1 MAKPALW
8 VQSCLFLLT
17 AAVCSAQFSG
27 NIQGV
32 VSDPSGGPIA
42 GASVGLRNVDTG
54 IEAHA
59 TTSNSGNYR
68 FSSLEPGH
76 YVVSCEASGF
86 RRTEVDVTLGTSE
99 LEGINITLAL
109 TSSTQSIN
117 VTSEAPALDTDD
129 SRLQATLSSQT
140 VRDLPEINRN
150 IYDVL
155 AVAPGVVGTGTRG
168 AGESPGGGNDNFG
181 TQTPQISAN
190 GRSYT
195 GNRVVVDGM
204 DATSV
209 VQNGNFIYSPNP
221 DAIQEVSLQTNS
233 WDAENNVGSSVL
245 IQITTKSGTNQFH
258 GTGSLLFTN
267 QDLLAR
273 SVFTQGSY
281 PPFSRKDLSGTL
293 GGPII
298 KNKTFFFADVES
310 LWSTSSTANSV
321 QTYESPQFVGWA
333 QQNFPNTLGT
343 KVLTGNM
350 ASAVATIGA
359 KETAQQYFA
368 LPTGGSACGTAAT
381 AYIPCSLPVLVQGNQ
396 VLSPF
401 YNGLQYSFRGDQ
413 YLGQK
418 DRVYGSYANDT
429 FNLQHPNVRSNFT
442 NEDFQNNWYA
452 QTDWTHTFNPNLLFE
467 FGFGANAVGGENGQN
482 GNNSIPQINVTG
494 QSIGFTNSWGPGE
507 YRSHNYNW
515 RDVFNWVHGAHTV
528 KFGSSGA
535 HADEEGDFT
544 PVNVRPTFTFNNLL
558 DLVQD
563 QPYTESVGAYNLLT
577 GSPGNV
583 GFGGQLT
590 AYGFFAQD
598 DWKVASNLSFTFS
611 LRWDDLGNHY
621 AWGNNFH
628 FYNLIL
634 GSGSTFDQQIASAS
648 LKQVNDVFAHS
659 LNNNWSPRIGFA
671 WDPSKRGKWSIR
683 GGIGVFHD
691 WIVLGQSVDQMRN
704 NPPTANGETFTAGG
718 TGVQPLFAV
727 APNKTY
733 PFNYPLPIIPAGQLD
748 AQGGLSG
755 APGAVTALDRNMKAP
770 YAVNYVIGAE
780 RQLPWKFVAGANY
793 TGSRGYDQLS
803 GTDMNRYA
811 GAVIPTGGL
820 GNPPR
825 LNSSFSSID
834 YVSNLNRSTYNGM
847 ILSLRRAFASRAT
860 FQASYTLS
868 HAKDFPETGTRFD
881 QDGGLN
887 IPDQHQYFTYWG
899 DSNWDVRHRFSFSG
913 TYIIPGLSGGIGRV
927 LTSGWEVST
936 IAALQTGTPFW
947 VYTTAPYSAGGDYNA
962 DGTNWD
968 VPNTPSTNYTGS
980 HSEQQF
986 LNGLFTATAFPAP
999 AVGTEGNLKR
1009 NIYRNP
1015 GLTSVDASVLKNT
1028 HIPWLGEQ
1036 GNVQLRFDF
1045 INVLNHVNLGPVD
1058 ANMADSTFGQATTVL
1073 NPRSIQLGARISF

>member
-1 MAKPALW
+1 MAKL
-8 VQSCLFLLT
+8 LFRIGCFLV
-17 AAVCSAQFSG
+17 AAVLSNICCYAQFSG

-32 VSDPSGGPIA
+32 ISDASGAVVA
-42 GASVGLRNVDTG
+42 GASVSLRNIDTG
-54 IEAHA
+54 VEA
-59 TTSNSGNYR
+59 TTTTSGSGNYR

-76 YVVSCEASGF
+76 YVVTAQASGF
-86 RRTEVDVTLGTSE
+86 RATEVTLTLGTSE
-99 LEGINITLAL
+99 LQSVNITLAL
-109 TSSTQSIN
+109 ASAVQSVN
-117 VTSEAPALDTDD
+117 VLGEAPPLDTDD
-129 SRLQATLSSQT
+129 SRLQATLSANT

-168 AGESPGGGNDNFG
+168 AGEAPGGGADNFG
-181 TQTPQISAN
+181 TQTPAISAN

-273 SVFTQGSY
+273 SVFTQGNY
-281 PPFSRKDLSGTL
+281 PPFSRKDLSGTF
-293 GGPII
+293 GGPIV

-321 QTYESPQFVGWA
+321 QTYEAPQFVAWA

-343 KVLTGNM
+343 KILIGNPVT
-350 ASAVATIGA
+350 SVATSGVA
-359 KETAQQYFA
+359 ETAQQYF
-368 LPTGGSACGTAAT
+368 GSGCGTAST
-381 AYIPCSLPVLVQGNQ
+381 ANIPCSLPILDRGNQ

-413 YLGQK
+413 YFGQK

-429 FNLQHPNVRSNFT
+429 FNLQHPNVRPNFT

-452 QTDWTHTFNPNLLFE
+452 QTDWTHTFSPNVLFE

-482 GNNSIPQINVTG
+482 GDNSIPQINVTG

-515 RDVFNWVHGAHTV
+515 RDVLNMVHGAHTL
-528 KFGSSGA
+528 KFGFSGA

-563 QPYTESVGAYNLLT
+563 RPYTENVGAYNLLT
-577 GSPGNV
+577 GAPGSV

-590 AYGFFAQD
+590 AWGFFVQD
-598 DWKVASNLSFTFS
+598 DWKAKANLSFTVS
-611 LRWDDLGNHY
+611 LRWDDFGNHY
-621 AWGNNFH
+621 PWGNNFQ

-648 LKQVNDVFAHS
+648 VKPVADVFAQS
-659 LNNNWSPRIGFA
+659 LKNNWSPRIGFA
-671 WDPSKRGKWSIR
+671 WDPSNQGKWSIR
-683 GGIGVFHD
+683 GGIGIFHD
-691 WIVLGQSVDQMRN
+691 WVVLGQSVDQMRN
-704 NPPTANGETFTAGG
+704 NAPTANGETFTAGG

-727 APNKTY
+727 AQNPTY
-733 PFNYPLPIIPAGQLD
+733 PFNYPLPVIPAGQLN
-748 AQGGLSG
+748 AQGGLAG

-770 YAVNYVIGAE
+770 YAVNYVIGIE
-780 RQLPWKFVAGANY
+780 RQLAWKLVAGANY
-793 TGSRGYDQLS
+793 SGSRGYDQLS
-803 GTDMNRYA
+803 GTDMNRFA
-811 GAVIPTGGL
+811 GAVIPTGGQ

-825 LNSSFSSID
+825 LNPSFASID
-834 YVSNLNRSTYNGM
+834 YVTNSNRSTYNAM
-847 ILSLRRAFASRAT
+847 ILSLRRSVGSRAT
-860 FQASYTLS
+860 FQGSYTLS
-868 HAKDFPETGTRFD
+868 HAMDFPESGTRFD
-881 QDGGLN
+881 QDIGLN

-899 DSNWDVRHRFSFSG
+899 DANWDVRHRFSFSG
-913 TYIIPGLSGGIGRV
+913 SYTIPGLSSGIGRV
-927 LTSGWEVST
+927 LTSGWEVSYHRR
-936 IAALQTGTPFW
+936 ASNGQSLLGVHNGSLWGGRRLQC
-947 VYTTAPYSAGGDYNA
+947 
-962 DGTNWD
+962 
-968 VPNTPSTNYTGS
+968 
-980 HSEQQF
+980 
-986 LNGLFTATAFPAP
+986 
-999 AVGTEGNLKR
+999 
-1009 NIYRNP
+1009 
-1015 GLTSVDASVLKNT
+1015 
-1028 HIPWLGEQ
+1028 
-1036 GNVQLRFDF
+1036 
-1045 INVLNHVNLGPVD
+1045 
-1058 ANMADSTFGQATTVL
+1058 
-1073 NPRSIQLGARISF
+1073 

>member
-1 MAKPALW
+1 MAK
-8 VQSCLFLLT
+8 LLHSIT
-17 AAVCSAQFSG
+17 TCIGLAAIFSVCAYAQFNG
-27 NIQGV
+27 NIQGI
-32 VSDPSGGPIA
+32 VSDSSGA
-42 GASVGLRNVDTG
+42 VVANASVLLRNVDTG
-54 IEAHA
+54 VEAQT
-59 TTSNSGNYR
+59 TTSASGNYR

-76 YVVSCEASGF
+76 YLVITRASGF
-86 RRTEVDVTLGTSE
+86 RETQVDVTLGTSE
-99 LEGINITLAL
+99 TQGINVTLQLA
-109 TSSTQSIN
+109 SSTQSVN
-117 VTSEAPALDTDD
+117 VVEQAPALDTDD
-129 SRLQATLSSQT
+129 SRLQATLSSNT

-181 TQTPQISAN
+181 TQTPSISAN

-209 VQNGNFIYSPNP
+209 VQNGNFIYGPNP

-273 SVFTQGSY
+273 SVFTATSSY
-281 PPFSRKDLSGTL
+281 PPFSRKDLSAAL

-321 QTYESPQFVGWA
+321 QTYESPQFVTWA

-343 KVLTGNM
+343 KILTGNPVT
-350 ASAVATIGA
+350 SVATTGVS
-359 KETAQQYFA
+359 ETAQKYF
-368 LPTGGSACGTAAT
+368 GSSCGTAAT
-381 AYIPCSLPVLVQGNQ
+381 AYIPCSMPVLDQGNE

-401 YNGLQYSFRGDQ
+401 YNGLQYNFRGDQ
-413 YLGQK
+413 YIGLK

-429 FNLQHPNVRSNFT
+429 FTLQHPNVRTNFT

-452 QTDWTHTFNPNLLFE
+452 QTDWTHTFSPNVLFE

-515 RDVFNWVHGAHTV
+515 RDVLNIVHGAHTL
-528 KFGSSGA
+528 KFGSNGA

-558 DLVQD
+558 DLVED
-563 QPYTESVGAYNLLT
+563 SPYQETVGAYNLLT
-577 GSPGNV
+577 GGPGNV

-590 AYGFFAQD
+590 AWGFFVQD
-598 DWKVASNLSFTFS
+598 DWKAKSNLSFTFS
-611 LRWDDLGNHY
+611 LRWDDFGNHY
-621 AWGNNFH
+621 PWGNNFQ

-634 GSGSTFDQQIASAS
+634 GSGSTFNEQIANAS
-648 LKQVNDVFAHS
+648 VKQVNDVFAKP
-659 LNNNWSPRIGFA
+659 LDNLWSPRIGFA
-671 WDPSKRGKWSIR
+671 WDPSHHGAWSIR
-683 GGIGVFHD
+683 GGVGVFHD
-691 WIVLGQSVDQMRN
+691 WVTLGQSVDEMRN
-704 NPPTANGETFTAGG
+704 NAPTANSETFTAGG
-718 TGVQPLFAV
+718 TGVQPLFAL
-727 APNKTY
+727 APSSTY
-733 PFNYPLPIIPAGQLD
+733 PFNYPLPTIPAGQLN
-748 AQGGLSG
+748 AQGGLAG
-755 APGAVTALDRNMKAP
+755 APGAITALNRNMEAP
-770 YAVNYVIGAE
+770 YAVNYVIGVE
-780 RQLPWKFVAGANY
+780 HQFPWKLVAGANY
-793 TGSRGYDQLS
+793 SGSRGYDALT
-803 GTDMNRYA
+803 GTDVNRYA
-811 GAVIPTGGL
+811 GAVIPTNGQ

-834 YVSNLNRSTYNGM
+834 YVTNWNRSTYNAA
-847 ILSLRRAFASRAT
+847 IFSLRRTFASRST
-860 FQASYTLS
+860 FQASYTRS
-868 HAKDFPETGTRFD
+868 HAMDFPEAGTRFD
-881 QDGGLN
+881 QDTGLG
-887 IPDQHQYFTYWG
+887 IPDQNQYFSYWG
-899 DSNWDVRHRFSFSG
+899 DSNWDVRNRFSFSG
-913 TYIIPGLSGGIGRV
+913 TYTVPGLHTGWGRV

-936 IAALQTGTPFW
+936 IAAIQSGTPFW
-947 VYTTAPYSAGGDYNA
+947 VYTTAPYGAGGDYNA
-962 DGTNWD
+962 DGYNWD
-968 VPNTPSTNYTGS
+968 VPNAPSVNYTGS
-980 HSEQQF
+980 HSEQAYI
-986 LNGLFTATAFPAP
+986 NGLFTAADFPVP

-1009 NIYRNP
+1009 NIYQNP
-1015 GLTSVDASVLKNT
+1015 GMISVDASVLKNT
-1028 HIPWLGEQ
+1028 RVPFIGEQ
-1036 GNVQLRFDF
+1036 GNLQLRFDF

-1058 ANMADSTFGQATTVL
+1058 ANMADATFGQATTTL